1 MIDTLTAAIRAD
13 WTLLLIPPISAFI
26 GWFTN
31 WVAIKM
37 MFYPIRFVGIRPYL
51 GWRGIIP
58 ANAHHLAG
66 KTTDLITRQL
76 VNLPMLFKNFD
87 PDTFVVKLGPVL
99 DQTTEQILDEAASK
113 YGAAMW
119 RSLAPDAQAQIRSL
133 LRREIETV
141 ALAILRDFKANIE
154 DIVDLKKV
162 ILQVVNEDREMFG
175 RLFQKVG
182 ANEFRFIETSGAYF
196 GFLFGI
202 PQMIQWILWPQWYS
216 LPVGGFVVG
225 YLTNWLALKMIF
237 EPREPKR
244 YGPFVWQGLF
254 HKRQKQVAIDFA
266 DMVSG
271 YFLNPANIVRISSE
285 GSTGDKTRAIVR
297 THVNALID
305 RYLQHPMAPMVLMG
319 QDQDA
324 LRTEVLGRIDEEF
337 KKPGGFMH
345 VFAGDSVNIFDELK
359 SRMEVLDSAQF
370 EGILRTPMQ
379 QDEWK
384 LIVTGGILGVAVGVV
399 QVVYMYGDM
408 LAAAAEKLPIALP

>member
-1 MIDTLTAAIRAD
+1 MFDTLISAVRAD

-37 MFYPIRFVGIRPYL
+37 MFYPIKFVGIPPYL

-66 KTTDLITRQL
+66 KTTDLITKQL

-87 PDTFVVKLGPVL
+87 PDKFVGKLGPVL
-99 DQTTEQILDEAASK
+99 DETAEQILQEAVTK
-113 YGAAMW
+113 YGSAMW
-119 RSLAPDAQAQIRSL
+119 NSLAPDAQAQIKSL
-133 LRREIETV
+133 LRKEIEGV
-141 ALAILRDFKANIE
+141 ARAILHDFKHNIE

-175 RLFQKVG
+175 RLFQRVG

-202 PQMIQWILWPQWYS
+202 PQMLQWILWPHWSS

-237 EPREPKR
+237 EPREPRR
-244 YGPFVWQGLF
+244 YGPIVWQGLF
-254 HKRQKQVAIDFA
+254 HKRQKQVAMDFA
-266 DMVSG
+266 QMVSS

-285 GSTGDKTRAIVR
+285 GPTGEKTRAIVR
-297 THVNALID
+297 KHVNALID
-305 RYLQHPMAPMVLMG
+305 RYLQHPMAPMVLVG
-319 QDQDA
+319 HDQQA
-324 LRTEVLGRIDEEF
+324 LRAEVLSRIDEEF

-359 SRMEVLDSAQF
+359 TRMEVLDSAQF
-370 EGILRTPMQ
+370 EGLLRTPMQ

-384 LIVTGGILGVAVGVV
+384 LIVTGGVLGVIVGTL

-408 LAAAAEKLPIALP
+408 LAQAAQVLPTSLP